1 MQQEKQTIAKRRAYC
16 HIQRQV
22 PPHVPLLGFVMTMK
36 RTLLASAIAGLGLF
50 SSLSHAADKVDL
62 MITDAMVLTMNQDK
76 TVFEN
81 GTVVVN
87 NNKIIAVGDASLA
100 KKYKATKVLDVDGDI
115 VMPGLINTHT
125 HVSMTVFRSLAD
137 DVPDRLHRYIFPLE
151 AKLVS
156 RDMVRIGAN
165 LGNVEML
172 KGGVTT
178 YADMYYFE
186 DEVAKTVDKIGMRA
200 ILGETII
207 KFPVA
212 SAKNADAGIDYT
224 LNFIEEYKDH
234 PRITPAFAPH
244 APYTNTTET
253 LQKVAKLSLEKGV
266 PVMTHLAESDREQQV
281 IAERSNGLSPVAY
294 MDSIGALN
302 SNLVGAHMI
311 LIDDNDIELVKKSD
325 MGVAHNMSANIKSA
339 KGVSPALKMYDEN
352 VRIGLGTDGPMSGN
366 GLSTIDEFNQV
377 AKVHKLVNKDRAA
390 MPPLKVIDM
399 ATMGAAR
406 ALHMENKIG
415 SLEVGKL
422 ADIIVIDTKAPNMIP
437 VYNPYSAL
445 VYSANAAN
453 VRHSIVDGKLL
464 MEDREILTVD
474 EDAIREEALAFTDIV
489 RKTVIESG
497 EVVQ

>member
-1 MQQEKQTIAKRRAYC
+1 MSIKRSL
-16 HIQRQV
+16 I
-22 PPHVPLLGFVMTMK
+22 
-36 RTLLASAIAGLGLF
+36 ASAIASLGLF
-50 SSLSHAADKVDL
+50 SAQSFAAENVDL

-76 TVFEN
+76 TVYES
-81 GTVVVN
+81 GTVVVKD
-87 NNKIIAVGDASLA
+87 NKILAVGDESLA
-100 KKYKATKVLDVDGDI
+100 KQYKANKTLDVDGDI

-165 LGNVEML
+165 LGNVEMI

-200 ILGETII
+200 ILGETVI

-212 SAKNADAGIDYT
+212 DAANADEGIQYA

-253 LQKVAKLSLEKGV
+253 LQKIAKLSLEKDV
-266 PVMTHLAESDREQQV
+266 PVLIHLAESHREEEK
-281 IAERSNGLSPVAY
+281 IAKRADGMSPVEY
-294 MDSIGALN
+294 MNSIGALN
-302 SNLVGAHMI
+302 ENLVGAHMI
-311 LIDDNDIELVKKSD
+311 LVDDQDIELVKESG

-339 KGVSPALKMYDEN
+339 KGVSPALKMYDQD

-366 GLSTIDEFNQV
+366 TLSTIDEFNQV

-390 MPPLKVIDM
+390 MPPIKVIDM
-399 ATMGAAR
+399 ATMGAAK
-406 ALHMENKIG
+406 ALRMEDKVG
-415 SLEVGKL
+415 SLEAGKL
-422 ADIIVIDTKAPNMIP
+422 ADIIVIDTKAPNMVP

-445 VYSANAAN
+445 VYSANSGN
-453 VRHSIVDGKLL
+453 VRHSIVDGKIL
-464 MEDREILTVD
+464 MQDREMLTVD
-474 EDAIREEALAFTDIV
+474 EEAIRKEALEFTEVV

>member
-1 MQQEKQTIAKRRAYC
+1 MS
-16 HIQRQV
+16 
-22 PPHVPLLGFVMTMK
+22 LK
-36 RTLLASAIAGLGLF
+36 RTLLATAIAGLGLMPL
-50 SSLSHAADKVDL
+50 SSIANEKVDL
-62 MITDAMVLTMNQDK
+62 IITDAMVLTMNQDK
-76 TVFEN
+76 TVYEN
-81 GTVVVN
+81 GTVIVDG
-87 NNKIIAVGDASLA
+87 NKIVAVGESSLA
-100 KKYKATKVLDVDGDI
+100 KQYSSDTVLDVDGDI

-156 RDMVRIGAN
+156 RDLVRIGAN
-165 LGNVEML
+165 LGNVEMV

-200 ILGETII
+200 VLGETVI

-212 SAKNADAGIDYT
+212 DAANAEEGIQYA
-224 LNFIEEYKDH
+224 LNFIEQYKDH

-253 LQKVAKLSLEKGV
+253 LQKIAKLSLEKDV
-266 PVMTHLAESDREQQV
+266 PVMIHLAESHREQEK
-281 IAERSNGLSPVAY
+281 IAERSDGLSPVKY

-302 SNLVGAHMI
+302 KNLVGAHMI
-311 LIDDNDIELVKKSD
+311 LVDDEDIELVKKSQ

-339 KGVSPALKMYDEN
+339 KGVSPALKMYDQD

-366 GLSTIDEFNQV
+366 TLSTIDEFNQV
-377 AKVHKLVNKDRAA
+377 AKVHKLVNQDRAA
-390 MPPLKVIDM
+390 MPPIKVIDM
-399 ATMGAAR
+399 ATMGAAK
-406 ALHMENKIG
+406 ALHMEDKVG

-422 ADIIVIDTKAPNMIP
+422 ADIIVIDTKAPNMVP

-445 VYSANAAN
+445 VYSANSAN
-453 VRHSIVDGKLL
+453 VRHTIVDGKIL
-464 MEDREILTVD
+464 MKDRNMLTVN
-474 EDAIREEALAFTDIV
+474 EDAIRKEALEFTKVV
-489 RKTVIESG
+489 RSTVIESG

>member
-1 MQQEKQTIAKRRAYC
+1 MTI
-16 HIQRQV
+16 
-22 PPHVPLLGFVMTMK
+22 K
-36 RTLLASAIAGLGLF
+36 RTLLATAIASFGLF
-50 SSLSHAADKVDL
+50 STSSFATEKADL

-76 TVFEN
+76 AVYDN
-81 GTVVVN
+81 GTIVVKD
-87 NNKIIAVGDASLA
+87 NKIIAVGDATLA
-100 KKYKATKVLDVDGDI
+100 KEYQAKQTLDVDGDI

-165 LGNVEML
+165 LGNVEMV

-186 DEVAKTVDKIGMRA
+186 DEVAKTVDTIGMRA
-200 ILGETII
+200 VLGETVI

-212 SAKNADAGIDYT
+212 DAANAEEGIQYA

-253 LQKVAKLSLEKGV
+253 LQKVAKLSLDHDV
-266 PVMTHLAESDREQQV
+266 PVMIHLAESHREEEK
-281 IAERSNGLSPVAY
+281 IAKRSDGLSPVAY
-294 MDSIGALN
+294 MDSIGVLN
-302 SNLVGAHMI
+302 KNLVGAHMI
-311 LIDDNDIELVKKSD
+311 LVDDADIELVKKSD

-339 KGVSPALKMYDEN
+339 KGVSPALKMYDQD

-366 GLSTIDEFNQV
+366 TLSTIDEFNQV

-390 MPPLKVIDM
+390 MPPIKVIDM
-399 ATMGAAR
+399 ATMGAAK
-406 ALHMENKIG
+406 ALHMEDKIG

-422 ADIIVIDTKAPNMIP
+422 ADIIVIDTKAPNMVP

-445 VYSANAAN
+445 VYSANSAN
-453 VRHSIVDGKLL
+453 VRHSIVAGKVI
-464 MEDREILTVD
+464 MKDRKMLTID
-474 EDAIREEALAFTDIV
+474 ETKIREEALAFTEIV

-497 EVVQ
+497 ETVQ

>member
-1 MQQEKQTIAKRRAYC
+1 MS
-16 HIQRQV
+16 
-22 PPHVPLLGFVMTMK
+22 LK
-36 RTLLASAIAGLGLF
+36 RTLLATTIAGLGLLPL
-50 SSLSHAADKVDL
+50 SSSANEKVDL
-62 MITDAMVLTMNQDK
+62 IITDAMVLTMNQDK
-76 TVFEN
+76 TVYEN
-81 GTVVVN
+81 GTVIVDG
-87 NNKIIAVGDASLA
+87 NKIVAVGDSSLA
-100 KKYKATKVLDVDGDI
+100 KQYSSDTVLDVDGDI

-165 LGNVEML
+165 LGNVEMV

-200 ILGETII
+200 VLGETVI

-212 SAKNADAGIDYT
+212 DAANAEEGIQYA
-224 LNFIEEYKDH
+224 LNFIEQYKNH

-253 LQKVAKLSLEKGV
+253 LQKIAKLSLEKDV
-266 PVMTHLAESDREQQV
+266 PVMIHLAESHREQEK
-281 IAERSNGLSPVAY
+281 IAERSDGLSPVKY

-302 SNLVGAHMI
+302 KNLVGAHMI
-311 LIDDNDIELVKKSD
+311 LVDDEDIELVKKSQ

-339 KGVSPALKMYDEN
+339 KGVSPALKMYDQD

-366 GLSTIDEFNQV
+366 TLSTIDEFNQV
-377 AKVHKLVNKDRAA
+377 AKVHKLVNQDRAA
-390 MPPLKVIDM
+390 MPPIKVIDM
-399 ATMGAAR
+399 ATMGAAK
-406 ALHMENKIG
+406 ALHMEDKVG

-422 ADIIVIDTKAPNMIP
+422 ADIIVVDTKAPNMVP

-445 VYSANAAN
+445 VYSANSAN
-453 VRHSIVDGKLL
+453 VRHTIVDGKIL
-464 MEDREILTVD
+464 MKDRNMLTVD
-474 EDAIREEALAFTDIV
+474 ENAIRKEALEFTKVV
-489 RKTVIESG
+489 RSTVIESG

>member
-1 MQQEKQTIAKRRAYC
+1 MTLNKTFLALSIA
-16 HIQRQV
+16 
-22 PPHVPLLGFVMTMK
+22 
-36 RTLLASAIAGLGLF
+36 ASSLF
-50 SSLSHAADKVDL
+50 SMSTFAIEKVDIL
-62 MITDAMVLTMNQDK
+62 ITDATVLTMNAEKQ
-76 TVFEN
+76 VFN
-81 GTVVVN
+81 QGTVAIKG
-87 NNKIIAVGDASLA
+87 NKIVAVGDNTIASQYEA
-100 KKYKATKVLDVDGDI
+100 DITFDVDGDI

-165 LGNVEML
+165 LGNVEMV

-200 ILGETII
+200 VLGETVI

-212 SAKNADAGIDYT
+212 DAKNAEEGIQYA

-244 APYTNTTET
+244 APYTNTTEI
-253 LQKVAKLSLEKGV
+253 LQKVAKLSKEKDV
-266 PVMTHLAESDREQQV
+266 PVLIHLAESTREQEK
-281 IAERSNGLSPVAY
+281 IAKISGGKSPVQY
-294 MDSIGALN
+294 MYDIGALN
-302 SNLVGAHMI
+302 DKLVGAHMI
-311 LIDDNDIELVKKSD
+311 LVDDKDIELVKESD

-339 KGVSPALKMYDEN
+339 KGVSPALKMFDEGI
-352 VRIGLGTDGPMSGN
+352 RIGLGTDGPMSGN
-366 GLSTIDEFNQV
+366 TLSTIDEFSQV
-377 AKVHKLVNKDRAA
+377 AKVHKLVNHDRAA
-390 MPPLKVIDM
+390 MPPIKVIDM

-406 ALHMENKIG
+406 ALHMEDKIG
-415 SLEVGKL
+415 SLELGKL
-422 ADIIVIDTKAPNMIP
+422 ADIIVIDTKAPNMVP

-445 VYSANAAN
+445 VYSAYATN
-453 VRHSIVDGKLL
+453 VRHTIVDGKVL
-464 MEDREILTVD
+464 MQNKKMLTVD
-474 EDAIREEALAFTDIV
+474 EDKIREEALAFSDIV
-489 RKTVIESG
+489 RKTVIDSG

>member
-1 MQQEKQTIAKRRAYC
+1 MS
-16 HIQRQV
+16 
-22 PPHVPLLGFVMTMK
+22 LK
-36 RTLLASAIAGLGLF
+36 RTLLATAVAGLGLLPL
-50 SSLSHAADKVDL
+50 SSVANEKVDL
-62 MITDAMVLTMNQDK
+62 IITDAMVLTMNQDK
-76 TVFEN
+76 TVYEN
-81 GTVVVN
+81 GTVIVDG
-87 NNKIIAVGDASLA
+87 NKIVAVGDNSLA
-100 KKYKATKVLDVDGDI
+100 KQYSSDTVLDVDGDI

-165 LGNVEML
+165 LGNVEMV

-200 ILGETII
+200 VLGETVI

-212 SAKNADAGIDYT
+212 DAANAEEGIQYA
-224 LNFIEEYKDH
+224 LNFIEQYKDH

-253 LQKVAKLSLEKGV
+253 LQKIAKLSLEKDV
-266 PVMTHLAESDREQQV
+266 PVMIHLAESHREQEK
-281 IAERSNGLSPVAY
+281 IAERSDGLSPVKY

-302 SNLVGAHMI
+302 KNLVGAHMI
-311 LIDDNDIELVKKSD
+311 LVDDEDIELVKKSQ

-339 KGVSPALKMYDEN
+339 KGVSPALKMYDQD

-366 GLSTIDEFNQV
+366 TLSTIDEFNQV
-377 AKVHKLVNKDRAA
+377 AKVHKLVNQDRAA
-390 MPPLKVIDM
+390 MPPIKVIDM
-399 ATMGAAR
+399 ATMGAAK
-406 ALHMENKIG
+406 ALHMEDKVG

-422 ADIIVIDTKAPNMIP
+422 ADIIVVDTKAPNMVP

-445 VYSANAAN
+445 VYSANSAN
-453 VRHSIVDGKLL
+453 VRHTIVDGKIL
-464 MEDREILTVD
+464 MKDRKMLTVD
-474 EDAIREEALAFTDIV
+474 EDAIRKEALEFTKVV
-489 RKTVIESG
+489 RSTVIESG

>member
-1 MQQEKQTIAKRRAYC
+1 MAI
-16 HIQRQV
+16 
-22 PPHVPLLGFVMTMK
+22 K
-36 RTLLASAIAGLGLF
+36 RTLIATAMLSLGLF
-50 SSLSHAADKVDL
+50 SAISHAKDNVDL
-62 MITDAMVLTMNQDK
+62 MITDAMVLTMDQGKAVYN
-76 TVFEN
+76 N
-81 GTVVVN
+81 GVVAIKG
-87 NNKIIAVGDASLA
+87 NKIVAVGDASLEKRYHA
-100 KKYKATKVLDVDGDI
+100 SQVLDVDGDI

-156 RDMVRIGAN
+156 REMVRIGAN
-165 LGNVEML
+165 LGNIEML

-224 LNFIEEYKDH
+224 LNFIEEYQNH

-244 APYTNTTET
+244 GPYTNTTET
-253 LQKVAKLSLEKGV
+253 LQKVAKLSLEKNV
-266 PVMTHLAESDREQQV
+266 PVMIHLAESDREEQV
-281 IAERSNGLSPVAY
+281 IAERANGMSPVEY

-302 SNLVGAHMI
+302 KNLVGAHMI
-311 LIDDNDIELVKKSD
+311 LIDDKDIELVKKSD

-339 KGVSPALKMYDEN
+339 KGVSPALKMYDQE

-366 GLSTIDEFNQV
+366 TLSTIDEFNQV

-390 MPPLKVIDM
+390 MPPIKVIDM

-406 ALHMENKIG
+406 ALHMEDKIG
-415 SLEVGKL
+415 SLEVGKR
-422 ADIIVIDTKAPNMIP
+422 ADIIVIDTKAPNMVP

-445 VYSANAAN
+445 VYSANSAN
-453 VRHSIVDGKLL
+453 VRHSIVDGKIL
-464 MEDREILTVD
+464 MQDRQILTVD
-474 EDAIREEALAFTDIV
+474 EKQIVKEAIEFTQKVRE
-489 RKTVIESG
+489 TVIESG